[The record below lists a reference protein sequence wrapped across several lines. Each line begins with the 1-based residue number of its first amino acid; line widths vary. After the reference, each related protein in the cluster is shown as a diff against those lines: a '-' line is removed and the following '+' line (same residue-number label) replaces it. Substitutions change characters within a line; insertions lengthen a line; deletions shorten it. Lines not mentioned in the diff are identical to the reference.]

1 MITGIE
7 NATRKNLDKELCAI
21 CTRLKVSDLKETF
34 RFPKFFQLET
44 VRLCNANCSFC
55 PSDKWNKST
64 PFMSDE
70 LFEKISLQFKDYVD
84 WIEAVCLQRAGEPL
98 LDKKISTRVARLK
111 DIGINRVTMATN
123 ASLLNEKKAR
133 ELVNA
138 GLDEI
143 WISIDSVEKETYEKM
158 RKGLKFETV
167 MENIMTFFKVRDE
180 LNPKLQ
186 VRVRGVSFFD
196 LDKEDG
202 MRELASWENFWGKYK
217 KDHDRIAMK
226 KAHNWGNQLDIE
238 NNFGEGTAKYGT
250 IYHPCILPYSTMHI
264 TAMGK
269 VALCAMDYDAV
280 QSMGDLNTMTIEDV
294 WRGNN
299 FKDFRALH
307 ASGERNEEPMCRGCK
322 LFDLDFSLDKVKHKE
337 LEDLKELYEF

>member
-1 MITGIE
+1 MITRIE
-7 NATRKNLDKELCAI
+7 NATSKNLNKELSAI
-21 CTRLKVSDLKETF
+21 TTRLKIADLKETF

-44 VRLCNANCSFC
+44 VRLCNSKCSFC
-55 PSDKWNKST
+55 PSDKWDKST

-70 LFEKISLQFKDYVD
+70 LFEKISLQFKNHVS

-123 ASLLNEKKAR
+123 ASLLNEKKTR
-133 ELVNA
+133 DLISA

-143 WISIDSVEKETYEKM
+143 WISIDSVEKATYEKM
-158 RKGLKFETV
+158 RKGLKFEVV
-167 MENIMTFFKVRDE
+167 MKNIVSLFEIRDQINPE
-180 LNPKLQ
+180 LQ
-186 VRVRGVSFFD
+186 IRVRGVSFFD
-196 LDKEDG
+196 LDEEEG
-202 MRELASWENFWGKYK
+202 RCELASWEKFWRKYK

-238 NNFGEGTAKYGT
+238 NNFGEGTTKYGN

-269 VALCAMDYDAV
+269 IALCAMDYDAV
-280 QSMGDLNTMTIEDV
+280 RNMGDLNTTTIEDV
-294 WRGNN
+294 WRGKK
-299 FKDFRALH
+299 FEDFRTLH
-307 ASGERNEEPMCRGCK
+307 ASGKRNEEPMCRGCK
-322 LFDLDFSLDKVKHKE
+322 LFDLDFSLDKEKHKE
-337 LEDLKELYEF
+337 LQDLKELYEF